1 MKGSYDLPHYA
12 KTKTHIIITTAI
24 ADKKKTTQ
32 AHQKPTSL
40 RCLFFFFFPTKEEA
54 ISNQTN
60 PAEPIYDISTIH
72 FLKSVYV
79 CVSVCMAAYLNINL
93 IQITWH
99 MNQTKPDTIDTLHL
113 PA

>member
-24 ADKKKTTQ
+24 ADKKKQ
-32 AHQKPTSL
+32 PKLIKSL
-40 RCLFFFFFPTKEEA
+40 PPSDACSSSSSPTKEEA